1 MSVYRS
7 GFVSIIGS
15 PNVGKSTL
23 INALVG
29 QKIAIVSERA
39 QTTRHI
45 ITGVLTQDGYQI
57 VFLDTPGVM
66 RPRNRLGE
74 YMHRAALRQTKEVE
88 AILLVLDALAG
99 LREQDE
105 ALIKRLT
112 GAVPPILAA
121 INKCDAAKEE
131 QVLQIERRLD
141 ELGRFSRTLRIS
153 ARTGHGLPALES
165 TLGSYLTEGPQYFPA
180 DMVTDQ
186 PERVI
191 CCELIREKALALLC
205 EEVPHGVGVSI
216 EKMERREGRD
226 LMDVHAVVYCEREG
240 HKAIIIGKGGRMLK
254 RIGMAAR
261 ADIEDLLGT
270 PVNLQIW
277 VKTAEDWRNRLS
289 MLRELGYAE
298 H

>member
-1 MSVYRS
+1 MSACRS

-23 INALVG
+23 LNALVG
-29 QKIAIVSERA
+29 QKIAIVSERV
-39 QTTRHI
+39 QTTRHT
-45 ITGVLTQDGYQI
+45 ITGVLTRDGYQI
-57 VFLDTPGVM
+57 VFLDTPGVTQ
-66 RPRNRLGE
+66 PRNRLGE
-74 YMHRAALRQTKEVE
+74 YMHRAAFRQTKEVE
-88 AILLVLDALAG
+88 AILLVLDAPAG

-105 ALIKRLT
+105 ALIKRLA
-112 GAVPPILAA
+112 GAAPPIVAV

-131 QVLQIERRLD
+131 RILQVERRLD
-141 ELGRFSRTLRIS
+141 ELGRFSKTLRIS
-153 ARTGHGLPALES
+153 AKTGQGLSALES
-165 TLGSYLTEGPQYFPA
+165 ALLSYLTEGPQYFPA

-191 CCELIREKALALLC
+191 CCELIREKALGLLS

-226 LMDVHAVVYCEREG
+226 LTDIHAVIYCEREG
-240 HKAIIIGKGGRMLK
+240 HKAIIIGRGGRMLK
-254 RIGMAAR
+254 RIGTAAR

-270 PVNLQIW
+270 PVNLQLW

-289 MLRELGYAE
+289 MLRELGYDE
-298 H
+298 R